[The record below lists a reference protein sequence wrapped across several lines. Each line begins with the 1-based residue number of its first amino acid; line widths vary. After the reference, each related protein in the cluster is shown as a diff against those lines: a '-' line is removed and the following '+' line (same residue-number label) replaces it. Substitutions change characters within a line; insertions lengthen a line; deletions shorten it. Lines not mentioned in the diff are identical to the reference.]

1 MSEGPTM
8 GARSLDPDLVR
19 RICGLAAGEVVY
31 DALDDSIW
39 VHMPTAARAG
49 LALNSLNAYGIGG
62 HDLEDG
68 RLHVTGWNG
77 RLLHWRLGG
86 LLAGVDD
93 LRSEWAGTA
102 ELVYYHYD
110 RRIAADVE
118 ADWAEVLAD
127 VESVIRSC
135 VPIPHQAPAPR
146 MSVSC
151 SSWSLPPGK
160 PTSSSSRNTSS
171 TPSRSSPPTSIATV
185 PVPRELTN
193 CDLGGPFHPHRGIW
207 RAVRGDRSADRDHWG
222 AHHGDPAPSDRS
234 QGAVVG
240 EVHLGRGSFSHRP
253 GHHAHRQHAGSAN
266 DHCPA
271 TQRRRSARPGR
282 AVHPPRLR

>member
-19 RICGLAAGEVVY
+19 RICGLAAGDVVY

-68 RLHVTGWNG
+68 RLHVTGWDR

-135 VPIPHQAPAPR
+135 VPIPHQAPRTKDVGVLLDLVAAAGEAYEQLIEEHVEYAEQILTAYIDR
-146 MSVSC
+146 H
-151 SSWSLPPGK
+151 
-160 PTSSSSRNTSS
+160 
-171 TPSRSSPPTSIATV
+171 RS
-185 PVPRELTN
+185 
-193 CDLGGPFHPHRGIW
+193 
-207 RAVRGDRSADRDHWG
+207 G
-222 AHHGDPAPSDRS
+222 AA
-234 QGAVVG
+234 
-240 EVHLGRGSFSHRP
+240 
-253 GHHAHRQHAGSAN
+253 
-266 DHCPA
+266 
-271 TQRRRSARPGR
+271 
-282 AVHPPRLR
+282 